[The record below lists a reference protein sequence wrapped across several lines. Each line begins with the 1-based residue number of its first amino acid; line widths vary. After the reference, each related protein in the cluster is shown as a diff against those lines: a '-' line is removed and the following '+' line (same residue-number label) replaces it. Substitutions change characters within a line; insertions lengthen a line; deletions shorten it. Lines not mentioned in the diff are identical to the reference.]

1 MRSIA
6 AEQVIGLKH
15 CSPDLWRTS
24 IEPHANDVIL
34 TDSCSAPY
42 SSFALFLLGEDPNR
56 WDARIA
62 EQFGVT
68 FSLNYNIT
76 ITLTPFLG
84 SVMSFLASFTFI
96 ASNYL

>member
-1 MRSIA
+1 MKSTA

-15 CSPDLWRTS
+15 CSPALWRTS
-24 IEPHANDVIL
+24 IEPHASDVIL

-42 SSFALFLLGEDPNR
+42 RSFDLFFLGEDPSP

-68 FSLNYNIT
+68 SSLNYNIT

-84 SVMSFLASFTFI
+84 SVMSLFSIIHFYYFD
-96 ASNYL
+96 YL